1 MKRTLLVYINILW
14 DGGVYK
20 IWSQLLSGN
29 AQWQDCSQ
37 WTETETQEIPSEHLK
52 TPFLCKGV
60 RALVQAAQRGHGDIK
75 KLSGY
80 QLEQPALCGY
90 DLAGYL
96 DLQRSL
102 QNLLWFCDKYHH
114 ERSKNEYYWF
124 VYYSN
129 LSHISHWH
137 QDFFWVLNKS
147 NVKSIGNREWN
158 FILEIIA
165 KIPILITAISPPAF
179 S

>member
-96 DLQRSL
+96 DLQRYFKTFCGSVINIIMSSL
-102 QNLLWFCDKYHH
+102 RMNITDLYTTVI
-114 ERSKNEYYWF
+114 Y
-124 VYYSN
+124 
-129 LSHISHWH
+129 HISHI
-137 QDFFWVLNKS
+137 DTKIFF
-147 NVKSIGNREWN
+147 E
-158 FILEIIA
+158 F
-165 KIPILITAISPPAF
+165 
-179 S
+179 